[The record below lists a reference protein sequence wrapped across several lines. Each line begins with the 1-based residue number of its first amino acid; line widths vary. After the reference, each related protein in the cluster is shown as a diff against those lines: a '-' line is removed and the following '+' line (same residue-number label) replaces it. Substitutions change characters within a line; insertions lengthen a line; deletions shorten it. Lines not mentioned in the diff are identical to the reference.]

1 MEQTNRKNPLGD
13 ILQEAMGK
21 VREMVDANT
30 IVGQPIV
37 SEGVTL
43 IPISKVSF
51 GFGGG
56 GGNYMPKSGTEKNL
70 TTGLGAGVKI
80 TPVAF
85 LVVKEGSV
93 RVLPVAVPAASTLD
107 RLVEMVPD
115 AVDKVTAFLSKRAEE
130 KNGEDED
137 F

>member
-1 MEQTNRKNPLGD
+1 MENKSGSFSAMM
-13 ILQEAMGK
+13 QEAMGK
-21 VREMVDANT
+21 VREMVDVNT
-30 IVGQPIV
+30 IVGQPIQAG
-37 SEGVTL
+37 EGVTL

-56 GGNYMPKSGTEKNL
+56 GGEFNGKVQGPPPNLAAGVGT
-70 TTGLGAGVKI
+70 GVKI

-85 LVVKEGSV
+85 LVVKDGTV
-93 RVLPVAVPAASTLD
+93 RVLPVAVPATSTVD

-115 AVDKVTAFLSKRAEE
+115 VVDKVSAFFSKKEE
-130 KNGEDED
+130 PET

>member
-1 MEQTNRKNPLGD
+1 MEQTSRKNPLGD
-13 ILQEAMGK
+13 ILQDAMGK

-56 GGNYMPKSGTEKNL
+56 GGNYTPKTGTEKNL

-85 LVVKEGSV
+85 LVVKEGTV
-93 RVLPVAVPAASTLD
+93 RVLPVAVPAASTMD

-115 AVDKVTAFLSKRAEE
+115 AVDKVTAFFAKRAEE
-130 KNGEDED
+130 KSQDED

>member
-1 MEQTNRKNPLGD
+1 MMEQTNKKNPLGD

-30 IVGQPIV
+30 IVGQPIL
-37 SEGVTL
+37 SDGVTL

-56 GGNYMPKSGTEKNL
+56 GGDYTPKTGTEKNL
-70 TTGLGAGVKI
+70 TAGLGAGVKI

-85 LVVKEGSV
+85 LVV
-93 RVLPVAVPAASTLD
+93 LPVAVPAATTLD

-115 AVDKVTAFLSKRAEE
+115 AVDKVSAFFSKKADHEAETR
-130 KNGEDED
+130 DDVVED